1 MPDQTPHTTPPQPD
15 ATQPSKAADSPKAKQ
30 AKKRPRSAGRKALI
44 VGGVLVGTVALGELM
59 GWPFLREPLEQQ
71 IHSRTGVDIQLDGR
85 FRTRLLVSPMMSV
98 EQITLGAG
106 GGVDVRHLL
115 EANNLAVQWRWGD
128 LWRASQG
135 ETLRVKSLQ
144 TERID
149 AHAVRLKN
157 GAASWDIIPRN
168 ADAPDLPQT
177 EPTPLPEIERLVL
190 REGEIEF
197 RDETLE
203 VELNAT
209 IQHSGQAGDAMPWQA
224 TAEGSYRGAPVKL
237 QAKASADLPLLLK
250 TDGDA
255 PLTPLKLSGRIGS
268 TQLAFDG
275 AAGALWAGQGVEGQ
289 LKISGDSLQ
298 ASARPLGVTLPDTPP
313 YQLNARVVRQ
323 GAIWSVVSDEATVG
337 SSSLTANLKFQTDVH
352 PPRLTGE
359 LGGARLALADLA
371 PAVGADKPPRRS
383 DRVLPDERFDVP
395 SLGQMDADVQVNLR
409 QLDFGTPALAPV
421 QDLKL
426 HLQMAN
432 SRLSLS
438 DLSARVAG
446 GTLSG
451 DTAFEVKG
459 DTPQW
464 EAALRFAE
472 VDLDSWIRGLSK
484 DDAKDAKG
492 GQPAARSYMSGTLD
506 ASAALKGQGRSV
518 AEILGSAN
526 GQLKL
531 RVTDGQLSQLVTE
544 AAGLDAAQALGML
557 IKGDEPLKLNCA
569 VVDAVVQNGVVK
581 SRHAVLD
588 NEDSTLRIQGG
599 LSFKSEAIQLRLVSE
614 PKDFSPLSLRSP
626 VTVSG
631 QLKAP
636 QVGIEAGGLLARA
649 AGALALGSL
658 APPAAL
664 LAFIDVGNND
674 DPSPCAPAPAAA
686 SEKATSP
693 APRKSHER

>member
-1 MPDQTPHTTPPQPD
+1 MPDQSPHTPPHRPQPPPPSQ
-15 ATQPSKAADSPKAKQ
+15 ATASTKATRAT
-30 AKKRPRSAGRKALI
+30 KRPRSAGRKALI
-44 VGGVLVGTVALGELM
+44 AGGALVGVVALGELT

-71 IHSRTGVDIQLDGR
+71 IHNRTGVDIQLDGR

-106 GGVDVRHLL
+106 GGVDVPHLL
-115 EANNLAVQWRWGD
+115 KANNLVVQWRWGD
-128 LWRASQG
+128 LWRARQG
-135 ETLRVKSLQ
+135 AALRVKSLQ
-144 TERID
+144 ADRID
-149 AHAVRLKN
+149 AHAVRLKS
-157 GAASWDIIPRN
+157 GAASWDIVPRN
-168 ADAPDLPQT
+168 TDAPPQT
-177 EPTPLPEIERLVL
+177 EPAPLPEIERLVL
-190 REGEIEF
+190 REGQVAF
-197 RDETLE
+197 RDETLDI
-203 VELNAT
+203 ELNAT
-209 IQHSGQAGDAMPWQA
+209 IEHSREAGGTMPWQA
-224 TAEGSYRGAPVKL
+224 TAEGSYRGAPIKL
-237 QAKASADLPLLLK
+237 QAKASADLPLLLQ
-250 TDGDA
+250 TDADA
-255 PLTPLKLSGRIGS
+255 PLLPLQLSGRIGS

-323 GAIWSVVSDEATVG
+323 GATWSVVSDEATVG
-337 SSSLTANLKFQTDVH
+337 SSSLTANLKFQTDAH

-395 SLGQMDADVQVNLR
+395 SLGQMDADVQVKLR

-426 HLQMAN
+426 HLQLAN
-432 SRLSLS
+432 SRLVLS
-438 DLSARVAG
+438 ALSARVAG

-459 DTPQW
+459 DLPQW
-464 EAALRFAE
+464 DAALRFSE

-484 DDAKDAKG
+484 GDAKDAKG
-492 GQPAARSYMSGTLD
+492 GQPDARSYMSGTLD
-506 ASAALKGQGRSV
+506 ATAQLKGQGRSV

-526 GQLKL
+526 GQFKL
-531 RVTDGQLSQLVTE
+531 RVTHGQLSQLVTE

-569 VVDAVVQNGVVK
+569 LVDAVVQNGVVK

-588 NEDSTLRIQGG
+588 NDDSTLRLQGG

-631 QLKAP
+631 QLKTP

-674 DPSPCAPAPAAA
+674 DPAPCAPAPAAA

-693 APRKSHER
+693 APQKNS